1 MAEILDSGTR
11 REFDT
16 GAVRDMAEG
25 KGNFS
30 LLPWEV
36 IWDLA
41 KHYEKGNKKYP
52 PGADGIANWKK
63 GIPVDSYFDSAVRHL
78 VKHKLGWTDEDHA
91 VSALWNICGLIWE
104 ERYSPRAYKTDIAA
118 PEHMMNVYD
127 SSTQFNVDEPIK
139 YNFDDVDEAGA
150 KFREALERAFG
161 ND

>member
-25 KGNFS
+25 KGRFD
-30 LLPWEV
+30 LLPLEV

-41 KHYEKGNKKYP
+41 KHFEKGALKY
-52 PGADGIANWKK
+52 GEYNWQK
-63 GIPVDSYFDSAVRHL
+63 GIPVNSYWDSAVRHL
-78 VKHKLGWTDEDHA
+78 WKHKMGWEDEDHA
-91 VSALWNICGLIWE
+91 IAALWNVACMIWE

-118 PEHMMNVYD
+118 PEQAMNVYD
-127 SSTQFNVDEPIK
+127 SSTQFSTGPER
-139 YNFDDVDEAGA
+139 VDEAGI
-150 KFREALERAFG
+150 KFREALGRAFG

>member
-1 MAEILDSGTR
+1 MSEILDSGTR

-16 GAVRDMAEG
+16 GAVRDMSEG

-63 GIPVDSYFDSAVRHL
+63 GIPVDSYFDSAMRHL

-118 PEHMMNVYD
+118 PEQAMNVYD
-127 SSTQFNVDEPIK
+127 SSTQFSTGPER
-139 YNFDDVDEAGA
+139 VDEAGV
-150 KFREALERAFG
+150 KFREALGRAFG

>member
-16 GAVRDMAEG
+16 GAVRDMSEG

-52 PGADGIANWKK
+52 PDEDGIANWKK
-63 GIPVDSYFDSAVRHL
+63 GIPVDSYFDSAMRHL
-78 VKHKLGWTDEDHA
+78 VKHKLGWIDEDHA
-91 VSALWNICGLIWE
+91 IAALWNICGLVWE
-104 ERYSPRAYKTDIAA
+104 ERYSPRAKEKAAQKLEQLITDA
-118 PEHMMNVYD
+118 PLQVYD
-127 SSTQFNVDEPIK
+127 SSTQFK
-139 YNFDDVDEAGA
+139 
-150 KFREALERAFG
+150 EALERAFG